1 MTLST
6 AGRASNEAGFTLID
20 ILFVIAILGL
30 LATAAIPG
38 LTRARSVAQSA
49 SALGTLQ
56 VINSAQLSYA
66 ITCGL
71 GFYAP
76 DFTVLTAP
84 PPASSQ
90 PFLPPELATGVTFVK
105 AGYNFSMAGT
115 AQAGAPAT
123 CNGLG
128 MGASVSAYAAV
139 ADYLGANPN
148 ARFFGTN
155 ADGIIYEHNL
165 SLAAIMPET
174 GPPPAGSAIK

>member
-1 MTLST
+1 MTVAT
-6 AGRASNEAGFTLID
+6 AGRAKGEAGFTLLD
-20 ILFVIAILGL
+20 LLFVIAIIGL

-56 VINSAQLSYA
+56 VVNSAQLSFA

-76 DFTVLTAP
+76 GFPTLTTP
-84 PPASSQ
+84 PPGSAQ
-90 PFLPPELATGVTFVK
+90 PFLPPELATGATFIK
-105 AGYNFSMAGT
+105 AGYNFSMAGN
-115 AQAGAPAT
+115 ALAGAPGS
-123 CNGLG
+123 CNGVPAG
-128 MGASVSAYAAV
+128 TTVPAYAAV

-155 ADGIIYEHNL
+155 ADGVIYEHNL
-165 SLAAIMPET
+165 SLAGVMPDT
-174 GPPPAGSAIK
+174 GPPPVGSPIK